1 MGETSCVLLP
11 AVLRW
16 NATVNAARQ
25 QELARAVGA
34 PDEDLPRF
42 LAGLVDALGLPGRL
56 RDVGIGEEHLDDIA
70 TRALAYPAVA
80 ANPRAVGSP
89 ADVRGILDLAL

>member
-56 RDVGIGEEHLDDIA
+56 RDVGIGEEHLDCWRRPKTDHVDGVLPIQ
-70 TRALAYPAVA
+70 
-80 ANPRAVGSP
+80 N
-89 ADVRGILDLAL
+89 